1 MGGGGGGGLQGT
13 EKHTGRSK
21 MGALRKTLTTLSYL
35 KYKEGTVI
43 SDTTKELKNKTRA
56 LYQFMNTTFVLTGL

>member
-1 MGGGGGGGLQGT
+1 
-13 EKHTGRSK
+13 